1 MLNKKD
7 AESKASNVIVWKKWL
22 TEDEAAAYLG
32 LAPVTLRKWRE
43 NGRTSK
49 GETPPPCFKR
59 GTQYYYSGKALDA
72 WIESGIALYADGD
85 R

>member
-32 LAPVTLRKWRE
+32 LAPVTLRKW
-43 NGRTSK
+43 
-49 GETPPPCFKR
+49 
-59 GTQYYYSGKALDA
+59 
-72 WIESGIALYADGD
+72 
-85 R
+85 